1 MQPIFSYFFLLFLNQ
16 DDYLSRNTNYLE
28 FGSTILLSEEE
39 FIIYDTDLNV
49 KERPSYIALSLIW
62 KEADRIPCFTGSNQS
77 FRSPKYCW

>member
-49 KERPSYIALSLIW
+49 KERPSYIALSLI
-62 KEADRIPCFTGSNQS
+62 
-77 FRSPKYCW
+77 